1 MRIRKGFVSNS
12 SSSSFIVFK
21 KAISDE
27 QKDLLLNIDDEWFK
41 QNPWRITEE
50 EYCIQGYTSMD
61 NFDMEF
67 YMKKIGIDVEKAV
80 KWGYGD

>member
-1 MRIRKGFVSNS
+1 MKCRYGFVSNS

-21 KAISDE
+21 RAISDE
-27 QKDLLLNIDDEWFK
+27 QKTLLLNIKEKGFAED
-41 QNPWRITEE
+41 PWSITEE